1 MSRCNAMLT
10 AAAPRPRFGLP
21 ARSGLPSR
29 AVIAVCLVLPA
40 SSVAVRAETLSNALS
55 KAYFNNPNL
64 NAQRAS
70 TRAADENIPIANSGY
85 MPHVAASGD
94 VGAEYEQS
102 RSPVGST
109 GAGGAGS
116 SSLGGSSI
124 GTTGTG
130 TTGTTGFPG
139 TTGTT
144 GTGFPG
150 TTGTTGTGFPG
161 TAGTSTLASAVA
173 APSGSTGTTGTT
185 GTTGRSTG
193 SGLTSS
199 GTTVPR
205 GAGIT
210 VSQTLFDGL
219 RTTNNIKSAESNVFA
234 SRENLRN
241 VEQSVLQSGAQNYM
255 DVLRDTA
262 ILDLRNS
269 NIKVLDE
276 QLRQTQD
283 RFKVGEVT
291 RTDVAQAEASLAG
304 ARADYFAAQ
313 SQLQNSI
320 ASYRQVIGE
329 QPTRLEPARPLD
341 RGIPPSLENAI
352 AVSQVEH
359 PSVQAALHAVDVSEL
374 QVKIAEGALY
384 PTLSLNGSAQQR
396 YDLSNVGGSS
406 AFVGSI
412 IGSLSVPIYEG
423 GASYAQ
429 IRQAKEQLGIAEF
442 QADVSRDNVRA
453 AVISSWGL
461 LVSSKAAV
469 QADQAQVNAAG
480 IALNGTREEARVGQ
494 RTTLDVLNAQ
504 QTLLNARV
512 QLVGAQRDRVVAT
525 YAILASCGRLSA
537 SLLGLQL
544 QPYNPA
550 VHFDQVKDKWFG
562 LRTPDGR

>member
-1 MSRCNAMLT
+1 MSGSSVKGR
-10 AAAPRPRFGLP
+10 AAAFRGPTRRR
-21 ARSGLPSR
+21 ARSALALMGAMTVSALAAP
-29 AVIAVCLVLPA
+29 
-40 SSVAVRAETLSNALS
+40 VRAENLPDALS

-64 NAQRAS
+64 NAQRS
-70 TRAADENIPIANSGY
+70 TTRAADENIPIANSGY
-85 MPHVAASGD
+85 MPHVSATGDLGAQYQQYSGPLTTNTANI
-94 VGAEYEQS
+94 GGGTGGTGTLGGTT
-102 RSPVGST
+102 GST
-109 GAGGAGS
+109 GTGVTGTTGASGA
-116 SSLGGSSI
+116 LGPTGI
-124 GTTGTG
+124 GTGTGSGTGTG
-130 TTGTTGFPG
+130 TLASRALAASTGNTTGN
-139 TTGTT
+139 TTGTSS
-144 GTGFPG
+144 
-150 TTGTTGTGFPG
+150 
-161 TAGTSTLASAVA
+161 STLGG
-173 APSGSTGTTGTT
+173 PTRTDT
-185 GTTGRSTG
+185 
-193 SGLTSS
+193 S
-199 GTTVPR
+199 GTVIPR

-210 VSQTLFDGL
+210 VTQTLFDGL
-219 RTTNNIKSAESNVFA
+219 RTTNNIRSAESNVFA
-234 SRENLRN
+234 SRETLRN

-269 NIKVLDE
+269 NIKVLEE

-291 RTDVAQAEASLAG
+291 RTDVAQAEASVAG
-304 ARADYFAAQ
+304 SRADYFAAQ

-341 RGIPPSLENAI
+341 RGIPPALENAI
-352 AVSQVEH
+352 AVAMVEH
-359 PSVQAALHAVDVSEL
+359 PSVQAALHGVDVAAL

-384 PTLSLNGSAQQR
+384 PTLTLNGSAQQR
-396 YDLSNVGGSS
+396 YDVSNVGGSS
-406 AFVGSI
+406 ALVASIVGS
-412 IGSLSVPIYEG
+412 LNVPIYEG
-423 GASYAQ
+423 GASYAT
-429 IRQAKEQLGIAEF
+429 IRQSKEQLGTAEF
-442 QADVSRDNVRA
+442 QVDVSRDNVRA
-453 AVISSWGL
+453 AVISAWGL

-469 QADQAQVNAAG
+469 QADQAQVNAAE

-537 SLLGLQL
+537 AILNLKL
-544 QPYNPA
+544 QPYNPT

>member
-1 MSRCNAMLT
+1 MSRCNPMLT
-10 AAAPRPRFGLP
+10 AAAPRPGFGRR
-21 ARSGLPSR
+21 AGSGLSSR
-29 AVIAVCLVLPA
+29 AIIAVCLFLPA
-40 SSVAVRAETLSNALS
+40 SSVAVQAETLSDALS

-102 RSPVGST
+102 RSPVGSS
-109 GAGGAGS
+109 GAGGGGS
-116 SSLGGSSI
+116 SSLGGTSSL

-150 TTGTTGTGFPG
+150 TTGT
-161 TAGTSTLASAVA
+161 STLASAVP

-185 GTTGRSTG
+185 GTAGGTSGRSTG

-304 ARADYFAAQ
+304 ARAGYFAAQ

-352 AVSQVEH
+352 AVSQIEH
-359 PSVQAALHAVDVSEL
+359 PSIQAALHAVDVSEL

-396 YDLSNVGGSS
+396 YDLSNIGGSS

-412 IGSLSVPIYEG
+412 VGSLSVPIYEG

-429 IRQAKEQLGIAEF
+429 IRQAKEQLGIAQF